1 MFFIAEYHLAH
12 LRHGMDLVSLRH
24 LLGHESLEI
33 TQVYLTALS
42 DEDVER
48 QAKRTSPADNW
59 RL

>member
-1 MFFIAEYHLAH
+1 
-12 LRHGMDLVSLRH
+12 MDLVSLQH

-33 TQVYLTALS
+33 TQVYPTALN